1 MKAVVVLFF
10 VAQLALTALATP
22 IPNPQ
27 DLLRAICFTFLPTR
41 YSMSLADLM
50 N

>member
-1 MKAVVVLFF
+1 MKAAVVLFF

-27 DLLRAICFTFLPTR
+27 LGLRAICFIFLPATQ
-41 YSMSLADLM
+41 YHEQLI
-50 N
+50 